1 MLISEGKIAFRAN
14 RWRQGCRHRAPTE
27 GFTAS
32 WRGWLSHLNLFTD
45 QHGISLEKRPR
56 HRAASSE

>member
-1 MLISEGKIAFRAN
+1 MLISEGEIAFRTN

-32 WRGWLSHLNLFTD
+32 WRGWLSHLNIFTD
-45 QHGISLEKRPR
+45 QH
-56 HRAASSE
+56 